1 MPNAAESN
9 CVCQADVH
17 ARLEDAG
24 MAPIGNT
31 MAQFAALI
39 KHGFQVCG
47 RTVKLAGVQ
56 PE

>member
-1 MPNAAESN
+1 MR
-9 CVCQADVH
+9 

-24 MAPIGNT
+24 MEPIGNT
-31 MAQFAALI
+31 MAQFSALI

-47 RTVKLAGVQ
+47 RTVKLAGVR